1 MTSHPNSLAHQ
12 RMVAETLLKI
22 GAVQIDKSAP
32 FTLTSGKQSPLYV
45 DVRRLLS
52 YPQERDMIMDRAATL
67 LESQLPHL
75 MHMTIAGGE
84 SAGIPFASFLAHHWQ
99 LPLIYVR
106 KQPKKFGLQ
115 KNIEGDLN
123 PDRSILLVEDIL
135 TQGTSKT
142 VFINH
147 LRKAGAT
154 VNDIFIPITYQNEQQ
169 EEDFAKDHNVRVHSL
184 SRISVLLDVAQ
195 EQQTHSHAA
204 ITAARQWLDQL

>member
-1 MTSHPNSLAHQ
+1 
-12 RMVAETLLKI
+12 MVAQQLLSI
-22 GAVQIDKSAP
+22 GAANMDESAP

-52 YPQERDMIMDRAATL
+52 YPQERNMIMGRAATL

-75 MHMTIAGGE
+75 THMTIAGGE

-135 TQGTSKT
+135 TQGTSKA

-147 LRKAGAT
+147 LRKAGGT
-154 VNDIFIPITYQNEQQ
+154 VNDIFIPISYQDEHQ
-169 EEDFAKDHNVRVHSL
+169 EAAFAEKHEVRVHSL

-204 ITAARQWLDQL
+204 ITAARQWLAQL

>member
-1 MTSHPNSLAHQ
+1 MTSHPNSLIHQ
-12 RMVAETLLKI
+12 RMVAQQLLGI
-22 GAVQIDKSAP
+22 GAANMDESAP

-52 YPQERDMIMDRAATL
+52 YPQERDMIMDRAATW

-75 MHMTIAGGE
+75 SHMTIAGGE

-123 PDRSILLVEDIL
+123 SDRSILLVEDIL
-135 TQGTSKT
+135 TQGTSKA

-147 LRKAGAT
+147 LREAGGT
-154 VNDIFIPITYQNEQQ
+154 VNDIFIPMTYQNEQQ
-169 EEDFAKDHNVRVHSL
+169 ESAFAKAHDVRVHSL

-195 EQQTHSHAA
+195 EQQTHPPAA
-204 ITAARQWLDQL
+204 IAAARQWLDQL